1 MQSVAVTGQVLL
13 QRFYCKRSFQD
24 YNVRRLAA
32 ACTYL
37 SSKLEEDSR
46 RLRDVM
52 LVFDRIFKR
61 QEGPGASLMVLEPGS
76 KEYHS
81 AKEVIIRYEREL
93 LRAFG
98 FILHSEHPHAF
109 VINYVH
115 MLCEGEAAKALT
127 QRVWSTLN
135 DSLRTPLCVRF
146 KAEVVACGA
155 IFYSARKL
163 QIPLP
168 ESRSDPWWTVFDCR
182 TEQLVEVVNVL
193 HELYSRKK
201 TFYIDVRPVANS

>member
-13 QRFYCKRSFQD
+13 QRFYCKRSFRD

-37 SSKLEEDSR
+37 SSKLEEDPR
-46 RLRDVM
+46 RLRDVI
-52 LVFDRIFKR
+52 LVFDRTFKR
-61 QEGPGASLMVLEPGS
+61 QEAPGAPLVVLEPGS
-76 KEYHS
+76 KEYHN

-109 VINYVH
+109 VITYSH
-115 MLCEGEAAKALT
+115 MLCEGEAAKLLT
-127 QRVWSTLN
+127 QQAWSTLN

-163 QIPLP
+163 KIPLP
-168 ESRSDPWWTVFDCR
+168 ESGPDPWWVVFDCR
-182 TEQLVEVVNVL
+182 TKQLVEVVSVL
-193 HELYSRKK
+193 HELYSRPSPR
-201 TFYIDVRPVANS
+201 YIDIPRAN